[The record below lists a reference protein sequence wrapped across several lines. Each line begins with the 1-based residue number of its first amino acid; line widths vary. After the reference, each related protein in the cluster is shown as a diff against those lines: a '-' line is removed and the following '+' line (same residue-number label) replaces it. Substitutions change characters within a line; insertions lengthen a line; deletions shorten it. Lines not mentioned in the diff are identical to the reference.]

1 MPQRPLKKK
10 KKLAKFLTK
19 AQKYSKVDFIQEDQC
34 HIQDSWHYEDIIVVT
49 CIASS
54 SSTCFTQLPPMSGYD
69 AL

>member
-1 MPQRPLKKK
+1 MAQRPFRFG

-34 HIQDSWHYEDIIVVT
+34 RIRYSWPYEDIIVIT

>member
-1 MPQRPLKKK
+1 MLWKPYRFGKKW
-10 KKLAKFLTK
+10 AKFRIK

-34 HIQDSWHYEDIIVVT
+34 HIWESWHYQDIIIVT